1 MKHLKFLFSLI
12 CVGVIHPVLAQ
23 LPMVNETA
31 GPVPPQETDRKKTPV
46 VFSKDGLYGLK
57 KNETVLL
64 PPVYQEIIAV
74 TGKVLQ
80 LKQRN
85 KYGVS
90 DINGSIFIPVEYDS
104 IKNNFIGN
112 RAIVVYKNGKAGVLN
127 TRGEEIL
134 PLQYNAILYSNA
146 DSRYALVKKEG
157 KEVLLFGKEPLRVN
171 YQSLI
176 FYNNLA
182 VIKQD
187 NQYALLKNDGLETSA
202 LYDSIYVAQQKS
214 YLSPTGNALYTDY
227 RTAANTLFIMQKN
240 KYGLL
245 NSDGTVIAD
254 PAYDNIQ
261 YDHYRKVFHIKKDTL
276 TGLYLEATK
285 MKTAVEYEQVYSDGM
300 KFITVKKNRRYG
312 IINYRLEQVLP
323 CEFDKI
329 DIMGATGSFRVTQNS
344 KAGLFT
350 ENGKEIIPVLYDSI
364 GDFSLAQKLRGLYK
378 VSLNNRYGI
387 VNSDGKTIVPVV
399 FTNVFEKNN
408 FLVVTNGNK
417 YGLYNRDGKQVCD
430 TTYQGFEQSATPYSR
445 IFFSYKDGLKGIIKD
460 DGTVLYEPV
469 FTGTGYI
476 TNTDG
481 LLAPFTAY
489 QGKYLYVKN
498 NSNKMGV
505 FDEKTASMVVPV
517 LYDGI
522 YQKFETANLAYFAVK
537 KDNKHG
543 VISSKDSVVIPFDY
557 DSIDMSRANADAY
570 NQPQLLVKK
579 GNRYGAVSFAH
590 TIMIPLAYRH
600 LQKLSDDNFYKA
612 KKDSHYVL
620 LDGNNNIVN
629 KGPFADIGVFE
640 GNIALSFSNG
650 HMKLINKSGALI
662 SEAIPMEPH
671 FGYTTFEA
679 LKQALIH
686 ALNSTDDKDLEIFA
700 YKAAPSRH
708 LLYLIKRNIL
718 TGEDIGLVSPEG
730 VRKKYFDD
738 LLLFKKTKW
747 LTGLYDKSKLAAV
760 DDYSFSDEGL
770 ITTKRQE
777 TTDFGDPAFLEK
789 FLKDAVRVNG
799 YWISVYCMTPHFY
812 DR

>member
-1 MKHLKFLFSLI
+1 MGI
-12 CVGVIHPVLAQ
+12 IHPVAAQ
-23 LPMVNETA
+23 LPAVNEITA
-31 GPVPPQETDRKKTPV
+31 DAVPQPETGRKKTPV

-64 PPVYQEIIAV
+64 PPVYQEIVAV
-74 TGKVLQ
+74 TGTVLQ
-80 LKQRN
+80 LKQHN

-104 IKNNFIGN
+104 IKNNFVGN

-127 TRGEEIL
+127 TKGEEIL

-146 DSRYALVKKEG
+146 ASRYSLVKKEG
-157 KEVLLFGKEPLRVN
+157 EEVLLFGKEPIRLN

-187 NQYALLKNDGLETSA
+187 NQYALLKNDGLATA
-202 LYDSIYVAQQKS
+202 AVYDSIYVAQQKS
-214 YLSPTGNALYTDY
+214 YLSPTGSPLLADY
-227 RTAANTLFIMQKN
+227 RITATTLFIMQKN

-245 NSDGTVIAD
+245 HSDGTVIAG
-254 PAYDNIQ
+254 PEYDNIQ
-261 YDHYRKVFHIKKDTL
+261 YDHYRKVYHIKKDTL

-285 MKTAVEYEQVYSDGM
+285 KKTAVEYEQVYSDGM
-300 KFITVKKNRRYG
+300 KFITVKKNGRYG
-312 IINYRLEQVLP
+312 IINYQLDQILP
-323 CEFDKI
+323 CAFEKI
-329 DIMGATGSFRVTQNS
+329 DLMGATGSLRVTQNS

-350 ENGKEIIPVLYDSI
+350 ETGKPIIPVLYDSI
-364 GDFSLAQKLRGLYK
+364 VDFSLAQKLRGLYK
-378 VSLNNRYGI
+378 VLLNNRYGI
-387 VNSDGKTIVPVV
+387 VNNEGKTIVPAV

-469 FTGTGYI
+469 FTSTGYI
-476 TNTDG
+476 TSTDG
-481 LLAPFTAY
+481 LLNPFTAY
-489 QGKYLYVKN
+489 QGMYLYVKN
-498 NSNKMGV
+498 NRNKMGV
-505 FDEKTASMVVPV
+505 FDEKTATMVVPL
-517 LYDGI
+517 LYDDI
-522 YQKFETANLAYFAVK
+522 YQKYETATAAYFAVK
-537 KDNKHG
+537 KDNKYG
-543 VISSKDSVVIPFDY
+543 VISSKDSMVIPFDY
-557 DSIDMSRANADAY
+557 DAIDMSRANADAY
-570 NQPQLLVKK
+570 SGPQLLVKK
-579 GNRYGAVSFAH
+579 NNRYGAVSFAH
-590 TIMIPLAYRH
+590 TILIPLAYSH
-600 LQKLSDDNFYKA
+600 LEKLSDDNFYKA

-629 KGPFADIGVFE
+629 KGPFDDIGLFE
-640 GNIALSFSNG
+640 GNIALSFYNG
-650 HMKLINKSGALI
+650 SMKLINKSGALI
-662 SEAIPMEPH
+662 SEAIPMQPH
-671 FGYTTFEA
+671 AGYTTFEA
-679 LKQALIH
+679 LKQALIN

-700 YKAAPSRH
+700 SKAAPSPH
-708 LLYLIKRNIL
+708 LLFLIKRNVL
-718 TGEDIGLVSPEG
+718 TGQDLGLVSPEG

-747 LTGLYDKSKLAAV
+747 LTGRYNKSKLTAV
-760 DDYSFSDEGL
+760 DDYSFSDDGL
-770 ITTKRQE
+770 ITTKRLE
-777 TTDFGDPAFLEK
+777 AADFGDPAFLEK